1 MDYAM
6 ENGMDAWALTDH
18 GHMNSYAH
26 AQFHQ
31 WDLNKKGKDF
41 KYIPGVEFYLH
52 PDLKQWSVDFAA
64 AQAKKTKGGPG
75 EEESEGVIVENES
88 ESKQTK
94 WYDPVRRRHH
104 LVVIPKSHRGLQN
117 LFTLVSRSYSEGFY
131 KYPRIDYR
139 MLKEHGEDLIV
150 STACLAG
157 PMSYEIMKH
166 HQLVKWEDLR
176 PGIDTKQSFEAI
188 QRELHGI
195 VDKIVD
201 AVGIENFSLELQFNK
216 LAAQHLVNQHLI
228 ALSKTTGVKLIA
240 TADSHYPRPHMW
252 KDRELY
258 KKLGWM
264 GSDKFEVGMLPQS
277 TDELECELYP
287 KNAEQMWQ
295 AYKDS
300 TAHLSHRYPD
310 INWRF
315 YDDDVVADAIEKTH
329 DIAHG
334 QIGKVD
340 PDTTVKLPSFVVE
353 AGKSDFQTLVMA
365 VRQGMERRGLAE
377 KQQYIHRAKE
387 ELDIIRKKD
396 FARYFLTMKS
406 IMDTA
411 NENMLTGVGRGSGAG
426 SLVNYVLGI
435 TGVDPIK
442 YDLLFARFISMGR
455 EEYPDVDCLD
465 SRHLIKLSDGSL
477 LAIGQLEIGDT
488 ILDMN
493 GDTREVQL
501 VVTRPRKD
509 DEIIYRLLVKSND
522 IYGVIVC
529 TSEHRLVLHDGTFL
543 KAQDVEIGNH
553 LHGHPR
559 PSVVLEKHICEHTQ
573 WLTDITVKENH
584 TFQLVPFDVESPTAH
599 TTTNFQEA
607 GYTISSHNSDVADN
621 DTLKHLLRQK
631 FGTENVLPISNYN
644 TLQLKSLLK
653 DVSKFYGISFD
664 EVNLVTKGLEQE
676 VMKATMKKGDD
687 KNVFVL
693 TYDAAYE
700 HAPRFRDFI
709 DKHPHVGEHIKVL
722 FKQNKSIGRHAGGV
736 IIAEDIQRQMPVIKV
751 RGEAQTPWTEG
762 LNFRHL
768 QELGWIKFDL
778 LGLKTL
784 RIIDRA
790 IRLII
795 KRQWEEIDGMYTLKL
810 GNDTFEV
817 SGNTIATLRDGTS
830 KPVKE
835 ITSNDDIIQLSDLW
849 KES

>member
-1 MDYAM
+1 MCYDVLMSSTRIPKKFVGLHGHSGFSTYDGLGYPKEHMDFAI

-31 WDLNKKGKDF
+31 WDLDKKGKGF

-52 PDLKQWSVDFAA
+52 PDLKQWSIDFAA
-64 AQAKKTKGGPG
+64 AQAKKSKTAGSDD
-75 EEESEGVIVENES
+75 ESEGVIVENES

-157 PMSYEIMKH
+157 PMSYEIMRQ
-166 HQLVKWEDLR
+166 HQLTKWEDLR

-188 QRELHGI
+188 QNELQNI

-201 AVGIENFSLELQFNK
+201 AVGFENFSLELQFNK

-228 ALSKTTGVKLIA
+228 KLAKTTGVKLIA

-287 KNAEQMWQ
+287 KNAEQMWH

-300 TAHLSHRYPD
+300 VHHLSEKHPD
-310 INWRF
+310 VSWKF
-315 YDDDVVADAIEKTH
+315 YDDDVVADAIERTY
-329 DIAHG
+329 DIAHEQVG
-334 QIGKVD
+334 DVR
-340 PDTTVKLPSFVVE
+340 PDTKVKLPSFVVE
-353 AGKSDFQTLVMA
+353 EGKSDFQTLVTA
-365 VRQGMERRGLAE
+365 VKSGMERRGLSD
-377 KQQYIHRAKE
+377 KPQYIERAKE
-387 ELDIIRKKD
+387 ELDVIRKKD

-411 NENMLTGVGRGSGAG
+411 NENMLCGIGRGSGAG
-426 SLVNYVLGI
+426 SLVNYALGI

-455 EEYPDVDCLD
+455 EEYPDVD
-465 SRHLIKLSDGSL
+465 
-477 LAIGQLEIGDT
+477 
-488 ILDMN
+488 
-493 GDTREVQL
+493 
-501 VVTRPRKD
+501 
-509 DEIIYRLLVKSND
+509 
-522 IYGVIVC
+522 
-529 TSEHRLVLHDGTFL
+529 
-543 KAQDVEIGNH
+543 
-553 LHGHPR
+553 
-559 PSVVLEKHICEHTQ
+559 
-573 WLTDITVKENH
+573 
-584 TFQLVPFDVESPTAH
+584 
-599 TTTNFQEA
+599 
-607 GYTISSHNSDVADN
+607 SDVADN

-631 FGTENVLPISNYN
+631 FGDANVLPISNYN

-653 DVSKFYGISFD
+653 DVSKFYGIPFD

-751 RGEAQTPWTEG
+751 RGESQTPWTEG

-817 SGNTIATLRDGTS
+817 SGNTVATLRDGTS
-830 KPVKE
+830 KPVKD

>member
-1 MDYAM
+1 MCYDVLMSSTRIPKKFVGLHGHSGFSTYDGLGYPKEHMDFAI

-31 WDLNKKGKDF
+31 WDLDKKGKGF

-52 PDLKQWSVDFAA
+52 PDLKQWSIDFAA
-64 AQAKKTKGGPG
+64 AQAKKSKTAGSDD
-75 EEESEGVIVENES
+75 ESEGVIVENES

-157 PMSYEIMKH
+157 PMSYEIMRQ
-166 HQLVKWEDLR
+166 HQLTKWEDLR

-188 QRELHGI
+188 QNELQNI

-201 AVGIENFSLELQFNK
+201 AVGFENFSLELQFNK

-228 ALSKTTGVKLIA
+228 KLAKTTGVKLIA

-287 KNAEQMWQ
+287 KNAEQMWH

-300 TAHLSHRYPD
+300 VHHLSEKHPD
-310 INWRF
+310 VSWKF
-315 YDDDVVADAIEKTH
+315 YDDDVVADAIERTY
-329 DIAHG
+329 DIAHEQVG
-334 QIGKVD
+334 DVR
-340 PDTTVKLPSFVVE
+340 PDTKVKLPSFVVE
-353 AGKSDFQTLVMA
+353 EGKSDFQTLVTA
-365 VRQGMERRGLAE
+365 VKSGMERRGLSD
-377 KQQYIHRAKE
+377 KPQYIERAKE
-387 ELDIIRKKD
+387 ELDVIRKKD

-411 NENMLTGVGRGSGAG
+411 NENMLCGIGRGSGAG
-426 SLVNYVLGI
+426 SLVNYALGI

-455 EEYPDVDCLD
+455 EEYPDVD
-465 SRHLIKLSDGSL
+465 
-477 LAIGQLEIGDT
+477 
-488 ILDMN
+488 
-493 GDTREVQL
+493 
-501 VVTRPRKD
+501 
-509 DEIIYRLLVKSND
+509 
-522 IYGVIVC
+522 
-529 TSEHRLVLHDGTFL
+529 
-543 KAQDVEIGNH
+543 
-553 LHGHPR
+553 
-559 PSVVLEKHICEHTQ
+559 
-573 WLTDITVKENH
+573 
-584 TFQLVPFDVESPTAH
+584 
-599 TTTNFQEA
+599 
-607 GYTISSHNSDVADN
+607 SDVADN

-631 FGTENVLPISNYN
+631 FGDANVLPISNYN

-653 DVSKFYGISFD
+653 DVSKFYGIPFD

-700 HAPRFRDFI
+700 YAPRFRDFI

-751 RGEAQTPWTEG
+751 RGESQTPWTEG

-830 KPVKE
+830 KLVKD
-835 ITSNDDIIQLSDLW
+835 ITSNDDIIQLSNLW